1 MPQVTTNAPHHKLGG
16 RDGKVSAEMQ
26 SPLESVF
33 TRRPVE
39 TIDQLK
45 SSTVVRHVENGDA
58 YTVMATGKMETTP
71 KVWVTSVT
79 FRKFNTCEVFTR
91 TFEVF
96 KTRFEIEE

>member
-1 MPQVTTNAPHHKLGG
+1 MPQVTTNAPHHKPGG
-16 RDGKVSAEMQ
+16 SAAKELAEQQ
-26 SPLESVF
+26 SPYGSKF

-58 YTVMATGKMETTP
+58 YTVMAAGKMETMP
-71 KVWVTSVT
+71 KVWVPSVT

>member
-1 MPQVTTNAPHHKLGG
+1 MPQVTTNAPHHNPCGEAAK
-16 RDGKVSAEMQ
+16 E
-26 SPLESVF
+26 SPLGSVF
-33 TRRPVE
+33 TRRQVE

-58 YTVMATGKMETTP
+58 YTVISAGKMETMP
-71 KVWVTSVT
+71 KVWVPSVT